1 MSSKQDSS
9 KLASTAGNE
18 KEANPSLEVRENDKL
33 FKEKFATLFNDER
46 LSDIILHVGDEYF
59 YAHRFMLVVGSE
71 VFE

>member
-1 MSSKQDSS
+1 MSSKQESS
-9 KLASTAGNE
+9 KLALTAGNE
-18 KEANPSLEVRENDKL
+18 EANPSLEVRENDKL